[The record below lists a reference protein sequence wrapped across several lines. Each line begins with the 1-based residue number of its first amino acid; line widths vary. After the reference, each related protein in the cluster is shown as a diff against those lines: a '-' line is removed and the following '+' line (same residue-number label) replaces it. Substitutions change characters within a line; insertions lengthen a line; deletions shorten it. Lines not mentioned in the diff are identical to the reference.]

1 MAGVEKRGRTV
12 DEAVAAALAE
22 LGLSWD
28 QAQITVLDEGAKGL
42 FGLMSRDAHV
52 RVEARENLQERAV
65 SLVEDIARCFGL
77 APRVNAAQAEGT
89 LTLELTGSGV
99 GAMIGR
105 HGQGLDAFQYLVG
118 LAVNRK
124 ATERVHVR
132 IDIEG
137 YRRRREETLQRLA
150 QLTAERVR
158 RTGQRVAL
166 EPMSAQERRLI
177 HLALKDDPHVSTG
190 SEGEEPYRR
199 VVISTK

>member
-22 LGLSWD
+22 LGLSRD
-28 QAQITVLDEGAKGL
+28 QAEITILDEGARGL
-42 FGLMSRDAHV
+42 FGLMGRDAHV
-52 RVEARENLQERAV
+52 RVEAKEDLRERAV
-65 SLVEDIARCFGL
+65 RLVEDIARCFGL
-77 APRVNAAQAEGT
+77 APRVKVGQAEGA
-89 LTLELTGSGV
+89 LTLELTGVGV

-124 ATERVHVR
+124 ATERVHVL

-150 QLTAERVR
+150 QRTAERVR

-166 EPMSAQERRLI
+166 EPMSAQERRII